1 MVSDATSTARPVAA
15 GDPPP
20 PSSLWSDLLG
30 EDERA
35 RLAQGRFARR
45 SGFGS
50 RAAVVVI
57 DVQNYMLGP
66 VGDEPY
72 EYVSSCGEVGRSG
85 ARQIAR
91 LLDAAREAGA
101 PVFYTRFELARDGS
115 DMGAY
120 QRKRDLVDSEGWCL
134 EGSFGAAIA
143 DAVAP
148 QDGDIVMVKKKPSG
162 FVGTPLLGMLID
174 RGIDTVIVV
183 GGSTS
188 NCVRA
193 TAVDAVSLNFRVVVP
208 ADCVFDR
215 IDISHRVALF
225 DLDRQYGDVVWC
237 DEAIAELRE
246 GSAT

>member
-1 MVSDATSTARPVAA
+1 MAT
-15 GDPPP
+15 DP
-20 PSSLWSDLLG
+20 SELWSGLLG
-30 EDERA
+30 EEERA
-35 RLAQGRFARR
+35 RLSHGRFARR

-50 RAAVVVI
+50 RPAVVVI

-66 VGDEPY
+66 VGDEPG
-72 EYVSSCGEVGRSG
+72 EYVSSCGEVGRQG
-85 ARQIAR
+85 AQATAR

-120 QRKRDLVDSEGWCL
+120 RRKRDLVDSELWCL
-134 EGSFGAAIA
+134 EGSFGAQIA

-148 QDGDIVMVKKKPSG
+148 RDGDVVMVKKKPSG

-174 RGIDTVIVV
+174 RDIDTVIVV

-193 TAVDAVSLNFRVVVP
+193 TAVDAVSLNYRVIVP

-215 IDISHRVALF
+215 IDISHRVTLF
-225 DLDRQYGDVVWC
+225 DLDRQYGDVMWSHEV
-237 DEAIAELRE
+237 IARLRE
-246 GSAT
+246 GAVA

>member
-1 MVSDATSTARPVAA
+1 MVSDPVLTTRPETEDA
-15 GDPPP
+15 PP

-35 RLAQGRFARR
+35 RLAHGRFARR

-50 RAAVVVI
+50 RPAIVVI
-57 DVQNYMLGP
+57 DAQNYMIGP
-66 VGDEPY
+66 VGEEPY
-72 EYVSSCGEVGRSG
+72 EYVSSCGEVGREST
-85 ARQIAR
+85 RKIAR
-91 LLDAAREAGA
+91 LLDAARQVGA

-120 QRKRDLVDSEGWCL
+120 RRKRDLVESEGWCL
-134 EGSFGAAIA
+134 EGSFGAQIA
-143 DAVAP
+143 DIVAP
-148 QDGDIVMVKKKPSG
+148 RNGDIVMVKKKPSG

-174 RGIDTVIVV
+174 RGVV

-215 IDISHRVALF
+215 IGISHRVTLF
-225 DLDRQYGDVVWC
+225 DLDRQYGDVMWC
-237 DEAIAELRE
+237 DDVIARLRE
-246 GSAT
+246 GATA

>member
-1 MVSDATSTARPVAA
+1 MVRDPVSERRDDV
-15 GDPPP
+15 GDPLP

-30 EDERA
+30 EEERA
-35 RLAQGRFARR
+35 RLTHGRFARR

-50 RAAVVVI
+50 RSAVVVI

-72 EYVSSCGEVGRSG
+72 EYVSSCGEAGREG
-85 ARQIAR
+85 ARTIAR
-91 LLDAAREAGA
+91 LLDAARGVGT

-120 QRKRDLVDSEGWCL
+120 RRKRDLVDSEAWCL
-134 EGSFGAAIA
+134 KDSFGAAIA

-148 QDGDIVMVKKKPSG
+148 QPGDIVMVKKKPSG

-174 RGIDTVIVV
+174 RGIDTVIIV

-193 TAVDAVSLNFRVVVP
+193 TAVDAVSLNYRVIVP

-225 DLDRQYGDVVWC
+225 DLDRQYGDVMWGDDV
-237 DEAIAELRE
+237 IAKLRE
-246 GSAT
+246 AAA